1 MSDPFVHFKVM
12 VKERA
17 SDLILREGERPAIR
31 VEGKIRFL
39 SDERFTPE
47 ESEALLAAILSAEEI
62 ATFRVL
68 MEKDV
73 AFVVPGV
80 GRFRANLF
88 VQRKRFGFV
97 FRHVHERVP
106 SIEELHLPGR
116 PLSEARAAAPRARPR
131 HGHRGLGQVDDAGRR
146 SSSG

>member
-1 MSDPFVHFKVM
+1 MPGSVDNGDVHGNRHMTADPFVNFRVM

-31 VEGKIRFL
+31 VEGKVRFL
-39 SDERFTPE
+39 TDERFTPE
-47 ESEALLAAILSAEEI
+47 DSEALLAAILSTEEV
-62 ATFRVL
+62 AAFRVL

-88 VQRKRFGFV
+88 VQRKR
-97 FRHVHERVP
+97 
-106 SIEELHLPGR
+106 
-116 PLSEARAAAPRARPR
+116 
-131 HGHRGLGQVDDAGRR
+131 
-146 SSSG
+146 